1 MCGIY
6 WYKWK
11 KSNAQDILLS
21 WLRKLEYRGYDSA
34 WIAVWN
40 SDLNWENIFK
50 FAKAKWK
57 ISNLSSEVSKSFSDS
72 KKFNFWI
79 SHTRWATHWKVTIE
93 NTHPHTDS
101 KWDFTIVHNW
111 IIENF
116 SKIKKSLEE
125 KWYKF
130 YWETDTEVIAKLLEE
145 NYNWNLLETVEKIL
159 PQLEWAYALLVMHK
173 KHQWDIVWIKYW
185 SPLVFWEQNWEMYF
199 SSDIWALAWII
210 ENVIFLEDWDLVYI
224 QWDKYQI
231 KSEWKLTDKPF
242 EKIDIDLT
250 VAEKWDFK
258 HFMLKEIFEQPEIL
272 KRVFQWRID
281 LDTWDLFADALMD
294 LEKLNIKNV
303 TFIACWTSYHAW
315 MLWSYW
321 LENFA
326 WINTKVEVASE
337 FIYKNI
343 NVSDDTLFIF
353 ISQSWETADTIEAL
367 KIVKEKWWNTF
378 WIVNVVWS
386 TISRM
391 TDTWMFLRAWTEVW
405 VASTKAF
412 TAQISI
418 ILLLSLYFSKKSNF
432 LSHKKYLEIVS
443 EFKKI
448 PWLMENILNNF
459 SEIKKVAEK
468 ISDYKNFFFLW
479 RHYQLPIAYESSLKL
494 KEISYLHSEAYPAW
508 ELKHWPLALID
519 ENFISVIF
527 APEDWFLNQNV
538 SAMQEIKAREW
549 KVLTVSDWEI
559 SWSDFSINMPKTI
572 EDFYPFLTTLVWQLL
587 SYEIA
592 DLLWKEIDKPRN
604 LAKSVTVK

>member
-1 MCGIY
+1 MCWIY
-6 WYKWK
+6 GYIWK
-11 KSNAQDILLS
+11 KTDAQNILLS

-34 WIAVWN
+34 WIAVW
-40 SDLNWENIFK
+40 DENWDFK
-50 FAKAKWK
+50 IAKAKWK
-57 ISNLSSEVSKSFSDS
+57 ISNLSSEVSQ
-72 KKFNFWI
+72 KFLEWEHFTFWI
-79 SHTRWATHWKVTIE
+79 SHTRWATHWWVTLE
-93 NTHPHTDS
+93 NCHPHTDS
-101 KWDFTIVHNW
+101 KWDFVIVHNW

-116 SKIKKSLEE
+116 SKLKKKLEK

-130 YWETDTEVIAKLLEE
+130 YWETDTEVVAKLLEE
-145 NYNWNLLETVEKIL
+145 NYNWNLLETVEKTL
-159 PQLEWAYALLVMHK
+159 PQLEWAYALLIMHK
-173 KHQWDIVWIKYW
+173 KHKWEIIWVKYW
-185 SPLVFWEQNWEMYF
+185 SPLVFWEENWEMYF
-199 SSDIWALAWII
+199 SSDVWALWWVIK
-210 ENVIFLEDWDLVYI
+210 NVIFLEDWDLVYVK
-224 QWDKYQI
+224 WWNFSI
-231 KSEWKLTDKPF
+231 KSEWKLTNKPF

-272 KRVFQWRID
+272 RRVYQWRID
-281 LDTWDLFADALMD
+281 WETNNLIANALTE
-294 LEKLNIKNV
+294 LEHLKIKNV
-303 TFIACWTSYHAW
+303 VFVACWTSYHAW
-315 MLWSYW
+315 LLWSYW

-343 NVSDDTLFIF
+343 NVQKDTLFIF

-386 TISRM
+386 TISRL

-418 ILLLSLYFSKKSNF
+418 ILLLALYFWKKNN
-432 LSHKKYLEIVS
+432 LSHKKYLEIIF
-443 EFKKI
+443 EIKKI
-448 PWLMENILNNF
+448 PNTLEEILKNF
-459 SEIKKVAEK
+459 WEIKEVAKK

-519 ENFISVIF
+519 KNFVSVIF
-527 APEDWFLNQNV
+527 VPNDGFLNQNI

-549 KVLTVSDWEI
+549 KVLVVSDEEV
-559 SWSDFSINMPKTI
+559 SWADFFIKIPKI
-572 EDFYPFLTTLVWQLL
+572 KEDFYPFLTTIVWQLL

-592 DLLWKEIDKPRN
+592 DLLWKDIDKPRN